1 MIVHKDLPSFN
12 NRTPVQLKKVM
23 NAVIDLILKIGK
35 SGLSISASALR
46 SVSKSLS
53 ASKQNRVSSDSYTL
67 LIIRETS
74 VIFTCFYARLFV
86 CSVNNVAYGTLY
98 FSRST

>member
-53 ASKQNRVSSDSYTL
+53 ASKPNKLKMKTKKKTTDEKMARIQKTCSSVSICLHHSSIVNR
-67 LIIRETS
+67 IIYNFF
-74 VIFTCFYARLFV
+74 I
-86 CSVNNVAYGTLY
+86 
-98 FSRST
+98 

>member
-53 ASKQNRVSSDSYTL
+53 ASIPNKLEMKTKKNTTDEKMARIQNTCSAVSICLDQSS
-67 LIIRETS
+67 IVKNIRDKFF
-74 VIFTCFYARLFV
+74 I
-86 CSVNNVAYGTLY
+86 
-98 FSRST
+98 

>member
-53 ASKQNRVSSDSYTL
+53 ASKPNKLKMKTKKKTTDEKKTTHQKTSSYGSIL
-67 LIIRETS
+67 LHHSSLLTRII
-74 VIFTCFYARLFV
+74 
-86 CSVNNVAYGTLY
+86 
-98 FSRST
+98 STFC